1 MFTAYRGLVQL
12 CLLLSEAI
20 QWRVLCVDNSALLTI
35 LADGDYHSGE
45 EVGLRLGISRAA
57 VWKQLHKLEGLEL
70 PIESVK
76 GRGYRIAGGLDLLS
90 VDKIRGLLPEAAVSS
105 LGEFDVFPLINS
117 TNDAAAEAI
126 RKGRGRNYCCMAEQ
140 QIAGRGRRGRDW
152 QSPFGR
158 NIYLS
163 MVWEFQS
170 GAAALEGL
178 SLSVG
183 LAVVRAL
190 IALGVSGAGLKWPN
204 DVLHENKKL
213 AGILL
218 EMQGD
223 PAGLCQVIVGVG
235 LNVDLTSC
243 NTSAITQP
251 WTDLRTIAGS
261 VDRNVLA
268 ATLITELYAV
278 QAEFTRDG
286 FEFLRREWC
295 RYDVFAG
302 KSVRVQLGDKY
313 IEGQARGVDSGG
325 GLVLDTPEGERI
337 FRGGEVSLRGA

>member
-1 MFTAYRGLVQL
+1 M
-12 CLLLSEAI
+12 
-20 QWRVLCVDNSALLTI
+20 DNSALLMI
-35 LADGDYHSGE
+35 LADGEYHSGE
-45 EVGLRLGISRAA
+45 EVGARLGISRAA
-57 VWKQLHKLEGLEL
+57 VWKQLHKLEVLEL
-70 PIESVK
+70 AIESVK

-90 VDKIRGLLPEAAVSS
+90 AESIRALLPSS
-105 LGEFDVFPLINS
+105 ALSSMGEFDVFSLVGS

-126 RKGRGRNYCCMAEQ
+126 RKGRGGNYCCMAEQ
-140 QIAGRGRRGRDW
+140 QSAGRGRRGRDW
-152 QSPFGR
+152 RSPFGR

-190 IALGVSGAGLKWPN
+190 AKLGVTSVGLKWPN
-204 DVLHENKKL
+204 DVLHEGKKL

-235 LNVDLTSC
+235 LNVDLASC
-243 NTSAITQP
+243 DTSAITQP
-251 WTDLRTIAGS
+251 WTDLRTIAGRM
-261 VDRNVLA
+261 DRKVLA
-268 ATLITELYAV
+268 AALIAELYAV

-286 FEFLRREWC
+286 FEFLRQEWC

-302 KSVRVQLGDKY
+302 KQVRVLLGERY
-313 IEGQARGVDSGG
+313 IEGRAQGVDAGG
-325 GLVLDTPEGERI
+325 GLVLETDEGEKI
-337 FRGGEVSLRGA
+337 FRGGEVSLRGAGS

>member
-1 MFTAYRGLVQL
+1 M
-12 CLLLSEAI
+12 
-20 QWRVLCVDNSALLTI
+20 DNSILLTV
-35 LADGDYHSGE
+35 LADGEYHSGE
-45 EVGLRLGISRAA
+45 ELGAQLGVSRAA
-57 VWKQLHKLEGLEL
+57 VWKQLHKLEALEL
-70 PIESVK
+70 PIESIK
-76 GRGYRIAGGLDLLS
+76 GRGYRLVGGLDLLAA
-90 VDKIRGLLPEAAVSS
+90 DKIRSFLPELAASA
-105 LGEFDVFPLINS
+105 LGELDIFPLIGS

-126 RKGRGRNYCCMAEQ
+126 RTGRSANYCCFAEQ
-140 QIAGRGRRGRDW
+140 QSAGRGRRGRAW
-152 QSPFGR
+152 RSPFGR

-190 IALGVSGAGLKWPN
+190 RRLGVDGAGLKWPN

-223 PAGLCQVIVGVG
+223 PSGLCQVIVGVG
-235 LNVDLTSC
+235 LNVNLTGC
-243 NTSAITQP
+243 DTDAITQP
-251 WTDLRTIAGS
+251 WTDLQMIVGS
-261 VDRNVLA
+261 VPRNELA
-268 ATLITELYAV
+268 ATLIAELLKV

-286 FEFLRREWC
+286 FTYLRDEWGKF
-295 RYDVFAG
+295 DVFAG
-302 KSVRVQLGDKY
+302 KPVQVQLGDNV
-313 IEGQARGVDSGG
+313 IQGVARGVDASG
-325 GLVLDTPEGERI
+325 GLVLETDAGERV